1 MSQGKG
7 LEYGRLG
14 RNVRQRFLCG
24 FCPKE
29 GTRKPIPSVMSQT
42 KAASD
47 QELNTTKLLIKIA
60 GVRHSRCNSSACAY
74 EAKDMQGV
82 IKLYGVASSNASST
96 NGAVQE
102 ALMEAVI
109 TANNYGFN
117 RTPA

>member
-14 RNVRQRFLCG
+14 RNVRQRLLCG

-47 QELNTTKLLIKIA
+47 QEMNTTQLLIKIA
-60 GVRHSRCNSSACAY
+60 GVRHSRCNRSAWAY